1 MTDSE
6 RQQVLK
12 MIDDGKI
19 SAEQGLILMQA
30 LDASPEDG
38 SEDESQNL
46 ILEGLPE
53 PAGTADSLNLSGN
66 SKAESEKEPAR
77 SDPDFERK
85 LNRFRNLWVVPL
97 WVGVTIT
104 VCGAYGMY
112 AALRSGG
119 LGFWFYFA
127 WLPFLLGVL
136 VTALAFSSR
145 SSRWI
150 YINVQQKK
158 GESPQRIVLTF
169 PLSLVTWMVNF
180 VKFSVPAG
188 EVGPIKEVM
197 SALFES
203 TQSSEPLLVDVQEE
217 DGEHVQIYIG

>member
-12 MIDDGKI
+12 MIEDGKI

-30 LDASPEDG
+30 LDAPPEDG
-38 SEDESQNL
+38 SVDGSEDAAQSK

-53 PAGTADSLNLSGN
+53 PVGTADSLNLSGN

-158 GESPQRIVLTF
+158 KARVHRKLC
-169 PLSLVTWMVNF
+169 
-180 VKFSVPAG
+180 
-188 EVGPIKEVM
+188 
-197 SALFES
+197 
-203 TQSSEPLLVDVQEE
+203 
-217 DGEHVQIYIG
+217 